1 VTAAECRAATISES
15 GEWRLSQTLR
25 GTIAGLVARASS
37 EIAGLVARASSEIA
51 GLVARASS
59 EIAGLDLEESRVQRG
74 KNSRGERERERR
86 ICEIKFRVK
95 NRECRKHFFIY
106 R

>member
-25 GTIAGLVARASS
+25 GT
-37 EIAGLVARASSEIA
+37 IAGLVARASSEIA

>member
-1 VTAAECRAATISES
+1 VTAAECRAATILES

-25 GTIAGLVARASS
+25 GT
-37 EIAGLVARASSEIA
+37 IAGLVARASSEIA

>member
-25 GTIAGLVARASS
+25 GT
-37 EIAGLVARASSEIA
+37 IAGLVARASSEIA

-95 NRECRKHFFIY
+95 NRESAEALSVGNIFLYTDDI
-106 R
+106 